1 MSNFRDRIVLFL
13 KDSKILSP
21 IVSPIYRK
29 INHYVS
35 KRRNARAKR
44 LFEVYGLE
52 ALKAFDEC
60 LTMNG
65 YPYTLMAGT
74 LLGAVREKGFIKHDI
89 DIDVAMWYKHFDPAL
104 YEKLAEYGFKRKYSY
119 SVDKDTLGKE
129 DSFLYKGVNIDIF
142 YIYDSISDYPYLCD
156 FINHPN
162 YRGIGGYKECAQ
174 ECGGLLPRRVEA
186 PFSDSYVR
194 IPFENVAFPVMEN
207 ADDFLRF
214 RYGDDYMIPN
224 PNWSMRGQ
232 NPHIIEW
239 VDKLGA
245 FEVL

>member
-1 MSNFRDRIVLFL
+1 MSNM
-13 KDSKILSP
+13 KDKIATFVKKSKILNA
-21 IVSPIYRK
+21 IVTPIYGKYRRC
-29 INHYVS
+29 ILE
-35 KRRNARAKR
+35 RRNASARR
-44 LFEVYGLE
+44 LFELYGLE

-60 LTMNG
+60 MTKYG

-74 LLGAVREKGFIKHDI
+74 LLGAVREQGFIKHDI
-89 DIDVAMWYKHFDPAL
+89 DIDVAMWYKHFDSVL
-104 YEKLAEYGFKRKYSY
+104 YQRLEEYGFKRKFSY
-119 SVDKDTLGKE
+119 SVDNDTLGKE

-142 YIYDSISDYPYLCD
+142 YIYDSKGDYPYLCD

-162 YRGIGGYKECAQ
+162 YYGIGGYKECAQ

-186 PFSDSYVR
+186 PFTDSYIR
-194 IPFENVAFPVMEN
+194 TPFENDAFPIMEN

-224 PNWSMRGQ
+224 PNWSMKGK

-239 VDKLGA
+239 VDKLGT